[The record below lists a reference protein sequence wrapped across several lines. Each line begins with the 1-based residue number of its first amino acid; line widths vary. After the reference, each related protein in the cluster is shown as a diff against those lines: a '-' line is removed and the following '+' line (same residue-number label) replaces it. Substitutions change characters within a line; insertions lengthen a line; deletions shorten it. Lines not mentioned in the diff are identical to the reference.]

1 MSNFNT
7 FNSVNSG
14 RWRHRL
20 EFDAA
25 GGTTQWIP
33 VREYE
38 ITVAA
43 KPITGTVRAEFTWS
57 PIEVV
62 IADNANA
69 TSLAIKKA
77 WANGDAAAEAVDT
90 VRRASAVRFVA
101 TAAAVCEL
109 AA

>member
-1 MSNFNT
+1 MAYAMT
-7 FNSVNSG
+7 HNSLNSG
-14 RWRHRL
+14 RWRLRL

-38 ITVAA
+38 ITVTA
-43 KPITGTVRAEFTWS
+43 KPTTGTTRVEFTWS

-62 IADNANA
+62 IADNTNA
-69 TSLAIKKA
+69 TSLSVKKA
-77 WANGDAAAEAVDT
+77 WANGDVAAETVDT

-101 TAAAVCEL
+101 TAASVCEL